1 MAIQRLRLYLKFENN
16 YLILESYGA
25 SIEVFTNRIESREDE
40 KELKA
45 EDENEN
51 NYSNL
56 STLSKL
62 VLESNI

>member
-1 MAIQRLRLYLKFENN
+1 MALGLKC
-16 YLILESYGA
+16 LQI
-25 SIEVFTNRIESREDE
+25 
-40 KELKA
+40 ELKA

>member
-1 MAIQRLRLYLKFENN
+1 MALELKC
-16 YLILESYGA
+16 LQ
-25 SIEVFTNRIESREDE
+25 

-45 EDENEN
+45 LDENEN